1 MKASTGANRF
11 YALRTAQKQISS
23 LDEQLLR
30 RKLLQTETP
39 CDTHP
44 IVHGRRL
51 NAFCSNDY
59 LGLANHPQLINALA
73 EGAKKYGAGS
83 GASHLISGHS
93 VAHALLEK
101 KLAHFQSEHIPDV
114 RALFFCTGYLANLTA
129 ITGLA
134 ALEIAGGVSLYSAAL
149 NHASLIDGT
158 RLAASQTKATT
169 RIFDHNDLSQ
179 LQHDLKSDTAALK
192 IIVIDGVFSMD
203 GDIAPIENLLAI
215 AEQFDALLIVDDA
228 HGFGV
233 LGEQGHGLLEM
244 LKIHSPRIVYV
255 GTLGKAAGISGA
267 FICANEFFIEWLV
280 QKGRPY
286 IYSTATPPA
295 IAHALLSSL
304 NLIEGD
310 EGKSRRRHLQKL
322 ISLWQVE
329 MEFSSWKKTFSQ
341 TPIQPVILG
350 SNATALEAA
359 KLLDAAGYW
368 IPAIRPPTVPVG
380 SSRLRITFSANHGLD
395 DLHKLMETLKNVEY
409 QITGVLKS

>member
-1 MKASTGANRF
+1 MNANADKNPF
-11 YALRTAQKQISS
+11 YALKLAQKQISI
-23 LDEQLLR
+23 LDDQLLR
-30 RKLLQTETP
+30 RKLLHTETP

-44 IVHGRRL
+44 IVQGRQL

-59 LGLANHPQLINALA
+59 LGLANHPQLINSLA

-93 VAHALLEK
+93 VVHDLLEK
-101 KLAHFQSEHIPDV
+101 KLAQFQSKHIPDV

-134 ALEIAGGVSLYSAAL
+134 ALNTSGGVSIYSAAL

-158 RLAASQTKATT
+158 RLAAAQTKANTH
-169 RIFDHNDLSQ
+169 IFDHNNLSQ
-179 LQHDLKSDTAALK
+179 LKHNLQSDPAELK
-192 IIVIDGVFSMD
+192 IIAIDGVFSMD
-203 GDIAPIENLLAI
+203 GDIAPIKDLLAI
-215 AEQFDALLIVDDA
+215 AKEYDALLIVDDA

-244 LKIHSPRIVYV
+244 LNVHSSRIIYI

-286 IYSTATPPA
+286 IYSTASPPA
-295 IAHALLSSL
+295 IAHALIASL
-304 NLIEGD
+304 NLIEGED
-310 EGKSRRRHLQKL
+310 GKNRRRQLHKL
-322 ISLWQVE
+322 ITLWQDE
-329 MEFSSWKKTFSQ
+329 MVFSSWGKISSSM
-341 TPIQPVILG
+341 PIQPVILG

-359 KLLDAAGYW
+359 KLLDEAGYW

-380 SSRLRITFSANHGLD
+380 SSRLRITFSANHSVD
-395 DLHKLMETLKNVEY
+395 DVQKLMDTLKRVEH
-409 QITGVLKS
+409 QIIGI